1 MYKMVQDLS
10 RDELNELKSSF
21 FYQDETQDINE
32 GTFSTPEDIPDKII
46 FEHYDGIC
54 FVEEDFFCNIKD
66 GNYENCG
73 GAYQGI

>member
-46 FEHYDGIC
+46 FEHYDGVC